1 MIKLNYNKTKG
12 QKIMQK
18 TKKIKVSMN
27 ITEQLKDE
35 VQKIAEAKGLTMTA
49 LTILAL
55 NDLIKREGGSTN
67 GKKAVNGI

>member
-1 MIKLNYNKTKG
+1 
-12 QKIMQK
+12 MQK
-18 TKKIKVSMN
+18 AKKIKVSMN